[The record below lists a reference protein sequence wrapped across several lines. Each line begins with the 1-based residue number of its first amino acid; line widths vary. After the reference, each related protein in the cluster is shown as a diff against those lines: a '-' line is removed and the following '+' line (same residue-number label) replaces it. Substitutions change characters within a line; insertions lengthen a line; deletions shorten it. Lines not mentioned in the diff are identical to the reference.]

1 MTKNFRIV
9 AIIVAILLIAYA
21 MWYFKAIIIYILASA
36 ILAIVGQPIVD
47 FITRIKIRNYELTP
61 GLGAAVSLVIF
72 WAILIAFLRVFFPL
86 IMDQFAA
93 LSEIDSR
100 QVVHSMEGPIDE
112 VNRFFKALPFGGK
125 SFDIEAFIGDKLA
138 NFFNMSYIGNVV
150 SSITSLIGNLF
161 IAAFSISFITFF
173 FLKEKGLFYKSLLT
187 ITPTT
192 YLEKTEHFLHNVKRL
207 LVRYFIG
214 IVLEVALVG
223 GLTGTGVFLAGLDLG
238 TAVLIGLFAGFMN
251 VIPYVGP
258 LAGYLFGLLITVV
271 TNVQLTESGELFPLL
286 LYVTIT
292 FAVVQLIDNI
302 FFQPFIYSSSVNA
315 HPLEIFLVISL
326 AGSIGGVIGMFVAIP
341 AYTILRVFAKEFF
354 NQFRIVQELTRKID
368 N

>member
-9 AIIVAILLIAYA
+9 AIIIALLILAYA

-47 FITRIKIRNYELTP
+47 FITRIKIRKYEFSP
-61 GLGAAVSLVIF
+61 GIGAAVSLVIF
-72 WAILIAFLRVFFPL
+72 WTILIAFIRVFFPL

-100 QVVHSMEGPIDE
+100 QVVNSMQGPIDE
-112 VNRFFKALPFGGK
+112 INKFFKALPFGGK
-125 SFDIEAFIGDKLA
+125 AFDIEVFIGEKLA
-138 NFFNMSYIGNVV
+138 NFFNMTYISSIV

-161 IAAFSISFITFF
+161 IAAFSITFITFF
-173 FLKEKGLFYKSLLT
+173 FLKEKGLFYKSLITL
-187 ITPTT
+187 TPTS

-223 GLTGTGVFLAGLDLG
+223 GLTGLGVFLAGLDLG

-258 LAGYLFGLLITVV
+258 LAGYLFGLLISLV
-271 TNVQLTESGELFPLL
+271 TNVQLMSDGELFPLL

-292 FAVVQLIDNI
+292 FAIVQLIDNV

-326 AGSIGGVIGMFVAIP
+326 AGSIGGVLGMFVAIP

-354 NQFRIVQELTRKID
+354 NQFRIVQELTRKIED
-368 N
+368 